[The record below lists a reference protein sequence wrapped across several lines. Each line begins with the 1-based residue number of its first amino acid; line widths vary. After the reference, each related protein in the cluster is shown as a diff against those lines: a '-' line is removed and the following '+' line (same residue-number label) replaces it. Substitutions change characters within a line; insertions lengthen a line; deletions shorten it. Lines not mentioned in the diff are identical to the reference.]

1 VFKSENEFS
10 TFKSM
15 KQGNIW
21 YPLGPLYTT
30 SGVPPPFLM
39 CIYLNFWDPS
49 LDILSRIRLIWDIN
63 RKEKI

>member
-1 VFKSENEFS
+1 MFKSENEFS

-30 SGVPPPFLM
+30 SGVPPSFFNVYISKFLGP
-39 CIYLNFWDPS
+39 LA
-49 LDILSRIRLIWDIN
+49 
-63 RKEKI
+63 